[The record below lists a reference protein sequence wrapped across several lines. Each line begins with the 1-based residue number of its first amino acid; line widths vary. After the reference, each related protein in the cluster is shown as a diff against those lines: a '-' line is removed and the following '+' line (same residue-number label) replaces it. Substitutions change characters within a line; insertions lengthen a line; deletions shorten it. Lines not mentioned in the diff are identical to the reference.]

1 MIALTEYGKG
11 FEVQNRNTDMSIQ
24 YDYLNTVR
32 RLKVKMRAL
41 SQNLIISDTSEAIG
55 QLFPEVKMRLSR
67 TYLFMDL

>member
-67 TYLFMDL
+67 TYLFMDS